1 MGATVVAVRT
11 TVTTEVTE
19 EAGEGVATREGMAL
33 PVVEVVAGGVTTGTT
48 RTEVG
53 GVEGPLE
60 VEDAVAI
67 TVQGVEGGGVGE
79 EGGVIMAV
87 EGGNQRLDGHK
98 AGT

>member
-1 MGATVVAVRT
+1 
-11 TVTTEVTE
+11 
-19 EAGEGVATREGMAL
+19 
-33 PVVEVVAGGVTTGTT
+33 
-48 RTEVG
+48 
-53 GVEGPLE
+53 